1 MCYTYYNTYVLK
13 GIIMYDFYIFDLDG
27 TLLNTL
33 DDLTSAVNATLT
45 HFGFKTRTK
54 SEVCSFIGNGVKQL
68 LIRAF
73 DNDIENYDEVL
84 TYYYGYY
91 AKHSTDQT
99 KPYDGVVELLR
110 RLKSQG
116 KKLAIVSNKGDLP
129 TKSLAKQFFDGLI
142 DVALGENESAGIHKK
157 PAPDSVELALK
168 QVGIPKEKSVFIG
181 DSDVDIQTAKNA
193 GLPCISVTWGFR
205 DEEFLR
211 ARGGTCFARTPDDI
225 Q

>member
-1 MCYTYYNTYVLK
+1 
-13 GIIMYDFYIFDLDG
+13 MYDFYIFDLDG

-45 HFGFKTRTK
+45 HFKRPQRTK
-54 SEVCSFIGNGVKQL
+54 AEVCSFIGNGVKQL

-73 DNDIENYDEVL
+73 DNDIENYDEVV
-84 TYYYGYY
+84 TYYYDYY

-99 KPYDGVVELLR
+99 KPYDGVLELLR
-110 RLKSQG
+110 RLKKQG
-116 KKLAIVSNKGDLP
+116 KKIAIVSNKGDLP
-129 TKSLAKQFFDGLI
+129 TKSLAKQFFNGLI
-142 DVALGENESAGIHKK
+142 DVALGENEENGIRKK

-168 QVGIPKEKSVFIG
+168 QVGVPKENSVYIG

-211 ARGGTCFARTPDDI
+211 AHGGTRFAHTPEEI
-225 Q
+225 E